1 MSRVA
6 ESKDKVAASLTVIM
20 NQGFEIESAASTL
33 LDSLDSTL
41 SQNTYTR

>member
-6 ESKDKVAASLTVIM
+6 EGSDAIAASITVIM